1 MLTKPIGHFAAT
13 DLAGGE
19 IEHKALLGVD
29 GGLDRPHDLERR
41 RSGIPRVSVPSRS
54 PRAVAPQ
61 VRDSLAKACGG
72 IGTRVRI
79 PLGPPPQI
87 H

>member
-41 RSGIPRVSVPSRS
+41 RSGIPPGFRPL
-54 PRAVAPQ
+54 PIVAGQ
-61 VRDSLAKACGG
+61 TAASW
-72 IGTRVRI
+72 
-79 PLGPPPQI
+79 
-87 H
+87 